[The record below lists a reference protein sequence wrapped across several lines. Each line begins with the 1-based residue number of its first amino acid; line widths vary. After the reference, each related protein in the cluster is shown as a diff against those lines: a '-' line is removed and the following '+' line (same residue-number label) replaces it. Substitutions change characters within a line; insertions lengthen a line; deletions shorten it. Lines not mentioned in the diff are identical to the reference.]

1 MSGVWTICRLCFL
14 NQFDPGWR
22 TTHGLGVDQST
33 SPLQGVTQGGDGE
46 RRKRSQRRDRERV
59 SHHYCHSVTHCGQSV
74 STSVCAGPGRLA
86 GDTLPL
92 LPSILRSPSQ
102 LQTHIDEPVLFLI
115 PRILFVC
122 ATGIFVMLALFITAR
137 HSCQSSHTGSSPRLW
152 DVLFFSSPFPVPGQ
166 GHVPSAAVKNSEK
179 NFDIRQGPKPH
190 E

>member
-1 MSGVWTICRLCFL
+1 MCGVWTICRLCFL
-14 NQFDPGWR
+14 NQFDPGRR
-22 TTHGLGVDQST
+22 TTHGQGVDQST
-33 SPLQGVTQGGDGE
+33 SPLQGVTQGGEGE
-46 RRKRSQRRDRERV
+46 RRRRSQRRDRERV

-92 LPSILRSPSQ
+92 LPSILRFPSQ

-152 DVLFFSSPFPVPGQ
+152 DVLFFSSPSRPQVKDTFPQ
-166 GHVPSAAVKNSEK
+166 L
-179 NFDIRQGPKPH
+179 Q
-190 E
+190 